1 MSAIKS
7 FLLAIEMA
15 TRKRDQV
22 SQVLMHAQ
30 NSYLFAQNQM
40 NQLETYAVET
50 ESRWTAAAQISTSTE
65 MLRHHYQFM
74 GRLQHA
80 MDLQKDAL
88 VNETRKVALAKKAVL
103 DAEFRLVSLKQVL
116 EKKQAELAVLQSRR
130 EQKQMD
136 EFASMRRPQF
146 SDEFSHGDR
155 S

>member
-15 TRKRDQV
+15 TRKRDQA
-22 SQVLMHAQ
+22 SQGLMQAQ
-30 NSYLFAQNQM
+30 NAYLFAQDQM
-40 NQLETYAVET
+40 NQLQTYAAET
-50 ESRWTAAAQISTSTE
+50 ESRWTTAAQISTSTE

-80 MDLQKDAL
+80 MDLQKGAL
-88 VNETRKVALAKKAVL
+88 ENETRKVALAKKGVL

-116 EKKQAELAVLQSRR
+116 EKKQADLAVLQARR

-146 SDEFSHGDR
+146 SDDYSSGDR

>member
-15 TRKRDQV
+15 TRKRDQA
-22 SQVLMHAQ
+22 SQGLMQAQ
-30 NSYLFAQNQM
+30 NSSLFAQDQM
-40 NQLETYAVET
+40 NQLQTYAAET
-50 ESRWTAAAQISTSTE
+50 ETRWTAAAQNSTSTE

-74 GRLQHA
+74 GRLQQA
-80 MDLQKDAL
+80 MDMQKQSL
-88 VNETRKVALAKKAVL
+88 ENESRKVALAKKGVL

-116 EKKQAELAVLQSRR
+116 EKKQADLAVLQARR

-146 SDEFSHGDR
+146 SDDYSSGDR

>member
-15 TRKRDQV
+15 TRQRDQAN
-22 SQVLMHAQ
+22 QGLMHVQ
-30 NSYLFAQNQM
+30 KSYVFAQDQM
-40 NQLETYAVET
+40 NQLETYANET
-50 ESRWTAAAQISTSTE
+50 ESRWTTAAQNSTSME

-80 MDLQKDAL
+80 MSLQQEVLAS
-88 VNETRKVALAKKAVL
+88 ESRKMAQAKKVVL
-103 DAEFRLVSLKQVL
+103 EAEFRLVSLKQVL
-116 EKKQAELAVLQSRR
+116 EKKQAGLALVQARR

-136 EFASMRRPQF
+136 EFASQRRPQL
-146 SDEFSHGDR
+146 SDEYSSGDR

>member
-22 SQVLMHAQ
+22 SQGLMQAQ
-30 NSYLFAQNQM
+30 NSYLFAQDQM
-40 NQLETYAVET
+40 NQLQTYAAET

-80 MDLQKDAL
+80 MDLQKGAL
-88 VNETRKVALAKKAVL
+88 ENESRKVGLAKQAVL
-103 DAEFRLVSLKQVL
+103 EAEFRLVSLKQVL
-116 EKKQAELAVLQSRR
+116 EKKQADLAVLQSRR

-146 SDEFSHGDR
+146 SDEFSSGDR

>member
-15 TRKRDQV
+15 TRKRDQA
-22 SQVLMHAQ
+22 SQGLMQAQ
-30 NSYLFAQNQM
+30 NSSLFAQDQM
-40 NQLETYAVET
+40 NQLQTYAAET

-65 MLRHHYQFM
+65 KLRHHYQFM

-80 MDLQKDAL
+80 MDLQKQAL
-88 VNETRKVALAKKAVL
+88 ENESRKVALAKKGVL

-116 EKKQAELAVLQSRR
+116 EKKQADLAVLQARR

-146 SDEFSHGDR
+146 SDDYSSGDR